1 MRKAIFENLVYSE
14 DEKPVSV
21 VYIGDEPCYVIDDS
35 GFLRHIPCEQVD
47 RQILETMKDQI
58 KNHEEIITEQTQK
71 MMGQEDIFTH
81 AIIQNQLKN
90 IDKQLENLFQTGL
103 PENSRL
109 YLGMMGFKVIIDT
122 HGNVIRIK
130 QPSVPDKDDE

>member
-21 VYIGDEPCYVIDDS
+21 VYIGDEPCYVIDDN